1 MTLDEFPFVTSSH
14 NVTVGV
20 ASYFLGDQ
28 SNPDQAHYV
37 WAYRICIK
45 NDGDEAVQLISRH
58 WIITDGKGRT
68 EHVRGPGVIGEQP
81 VLQPGESFEYSS
93 GCPLSTPSGFM
104 VGTYQMVREDG
115 ETFEAEIPAFPL
127 DSPHSGVTLH

>member
-1 MTLDEFPFVTSSH
+1 MTLDEFPFVTSSN

-28 SNPDQAHYV
+28 SDPDQGRYV

-45 NDGDEAVQLISRH
+45 NDGDDAVQLISRH

-93 GCPLSTPSGFM
+93 GCPLTTPSGFM

-115 ETFEAEIPAFPL
+115 ETFEADIPAFPL

>member
-1 MTLDEFPFVTSSH
+1 MTLDEFPFVASSH
-14 NVTVGV
+14 NITVAV
-20 ASYFLGDQ
+20 ASYFLADQ
-28 SNPDQAHYV
+28 SNPDENRYV

-68 EHVRGPGVIGEQP
+68 EHVRGPGVVGEQP
-81 VLQPGESFEYSS
+81 VMQPGESFEYSS
-93 GCPLSTPSGFM
+93 GCPLTTPSGFM

-115 ETFEAEIPAFPL
+115 AAFEIDIPAFPL
-127 DSPHSGVTLH
+127 DSPHSGRTLH